1 MAVTCGPS
9 ISLTSLYHMETP
21 EEPPAPEE
29 LPRRA
34 RRAVRIIY
42 LGMAIFILLPFLLV
56 WLTGSIRF

>member
-1 MAVTCGPS
+1 MVVTCGS
-9 ISLTSLYHMETP
+9 FINLTSLCYMESP
-21 EEPPAPEE
+21 EEPPNREE

>member
-1 MAVTCGPS
+1 
-9 ISLTSLYHMETP
+9 MESP
-21 EEPPAPEE
+21 EEPPNREE

>member
-1 MAVTCGPS
+1 
-9 ISLTSLYHMETP
+9 MELP

-29 LPRRA
+29 PTRRA

>member
-1 MAVTCGPS
+1 
-9 ISLTSLYHMETP
+9 MELP
-21 EEPPAPEE
+21 EEPPVPEE
-29 LPRRA
+29 FSRRA

>member
-1 MAVTCGPS
+1 
-9 ISLTSLYHMETP
+9 MELP
-21 EEPPAPEE
+21 KEPHSPVK

-42 LGMAIFILLPFLLV
+42 IGMAILILLPFFLA

>member
-1 MAVTCGPS
+1 
-9 ISLTSLYHMETP
+9 MELP
-21 EEPPAPEE
+21 KEPLSPGE

-42 LGMAIFILLPFLLV
+42 IGMAIFIMLPLFLA